1 MPIVPREIYFVAF
14 AYSRQRLTS
23 QVVIWDVS
31 FYTRVDIFMKFF
43 MQSLKDYWN
52 KFVVFV
58 VFATTY

>member
-1 MPIVPREIYFVAF
+1 MPIVPREIYFVTF

-31 FYTRVDIFMKFF
+31 FYTRVDTFMKFF

-52 KFVVFV
+52 KSVVFV
-58 VFATTY
+58 VLATTY